1 MILFKNKHVTVF
13 QSALFQTNSTVVETE
28 DCIIVVDPTWLPNE
42 INEIRKYVDEIRKER
57 PIYLYFTHG
66 DFDHVIGYHA
76 FPDATTIGSIN
87 LHNHP
92 EKEIKVGKIKQF
104 YLDHYIQHNEPI
116 RFPEIDLIISED
128 GQTIKIGNT
137 TFTFYLSPG
146 HTKDGLFLYID
157 QLDIWITGDYLSDF
171 ELPIVFDSVKSYY
184 ETLEKASE
192 LITNNQFSLLIPGHG
207 KVTDSKIDAINR
219 ISFAKDYLTRL
230 QQAVQIE
237 DEEAISLLEKEFL
250 FPSAFTKFCH
260 ECNVQNMRREYC
272 LS

>member
-42 INEIRKYVDEIRKER
+42 ITEIRKYVDEIREER

-92 EKEIKVGKIKQF
+92 EKDIKVGKIKQF
-104 YLDHYIQHNEPI
+104 YLDNYIQHTEPI
-116 RFPEIDLIISED
+116 RFPEIDLMITED

-137 TFTFYLSPG
+137 SLVFYLAPG
-146 HTKDGLFLYID
+146 HTQDGLFLYVE
-157 QLDIWITGDYLSDF
+157 QLDVWITGDYLSDF

-192 LITNNQFSLLIPGHG
+192 YITNKQFSLLIPGHG
-207 KVTDSKIDAINR
+207 KVTESKEDAINR

-230 QQAVQIE
+230 QQAVKIE
-237 DEEAISLLEKEFL
+237 DEQAIDLLEKEFL

-260 ECNVQNMRREYC
+260 ECNVKNMRNEYC
-272 LS
+272 HS

>member
-1 MILFKNKHVTVF
+1 MSKRH
-13 QSALFQTNSTVVETE
+13 
-28 DCIIVVDPTWLPNE
+28 
-42 INEIRKYVDEIRKER
+42 NEIRKYVNEIRKER
-57 PIYLYFTHG
+57 PIYLFFTHG

-76 FPDATTIGSIN
+76 FPDATTIGSIH

-104 YLDHYIQHNEPI
+104 YLDHYIQHNHPI

-128 GQTIKIGNT
+128 EQTIKIGNT
-137 TFTFYLSPG
+137 TLVFYLSPG

-157 QLDIWITGDYLSDF
+157 QLDVWITGDYLSDF

-184 ETLEKASE
+184 KTLEKASE
-192 LITNNQFSLLIPGHG
+192 LMTNKQFSLLIPGHG
-207 KVTDSKIDAINR
+207 KVSDSKVDAINR

-237 DEEAISLLEKEFL
+237 DEQAISLLEKEFL

-260 ECNVQNMRREYC
+260 ECNVKNMRREYC